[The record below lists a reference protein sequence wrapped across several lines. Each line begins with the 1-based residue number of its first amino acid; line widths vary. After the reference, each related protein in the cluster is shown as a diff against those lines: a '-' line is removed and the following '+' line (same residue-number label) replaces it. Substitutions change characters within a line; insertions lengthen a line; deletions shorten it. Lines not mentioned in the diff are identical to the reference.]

1 MSVAEL
7 TAKRRLFAAASA
19 GHWLDRERLRV
30 YSVAAL
36 VCYAIYFGIWC
47 VRAEVL
53 KVAGVFP
60 PGGDFVVFWSAAKLT
75 LQGNALAAY
84 DIATLHQLEV
94 ATVPLIATNQA
105 VLPWFYPPTFLL
117 FVAPFGLLPYWLAVP
132 VFFGVSAAAFVWVVR
147 RIVPWREAWLPSVAF
162 PGIAVVLATGQNAL
176 LLAACGGLALTML
189 RARPVVAGMLL
200 ALLTLKPQ
208 LALMVPVVLVCARA
222 WRALAAMTLTTL
234 ALAAAALGAFGIE
247 AYAAF
252 LHNAGFARSVVE
264 SGAVILARMPT
275 IFALV
280 KMLHG
285 GVALAYAL
293 HLAVAVAATGVVVYA
308 WRRPCAF
315 ALQASALLVATLLA
329 SAYLYDYDLAFLGLV
344 IAWFGTHAWRRGW
357 LPGERELLVLLWL
370 LPMGGMLLIKTIGFQ
385 LMPVILLL
393 ALMQIA
399 RRIHLERASTTQ

>member
-208 LALMVPVVLVCARA
+208 LALMVPVALVCARA

-285 GVALAYAL
+285 GVAPPVRVCIAGQCVARRHAARQRLPVRLRPRVPRPGDRLVRHPCVAPRLVARRARTAGPALAAAHGRHAVDQNDRL
-293 HLAVAVAATGVVVYA
+293 PVDAGHLAAC
-308 WRRPCAF
+308 P
-315 ALQASALLVATLLA
+315 
-329 SAYLYDYDLAFLGLV
+329 
-344 IAWFGTHAWRRGW
+344 HADRT
-357 LPGERELLVLLWL
+357 PH
-370 LPMGGMLLIKTIGFQ
+370 P
-385 LMPVILLL
+385 
-393 ALMQIA
+393 
-399 RRIHLERASTTQ
+399 S

>member
-1 MSVAEL
+1 
-7 TAKRRLFAAASA
+7 
-19 GHWLDRERLRV
+19 
-30 YSVAAL
+30 
-36 VCYAIYFGIWC
+36 
-47 VRAEVL
+47 
-53 KVAGVFP
+53 
-60 PGGDFVVFWSAAKLT
+60 
-75 LQGNALAAY
+75 
-84 DIATLHQLEV
+84 
-94 ATVPLIATNQA
+94 
-105 VLPWFYPPTFLL
+105 
-117 FVAPFGLLPYWLAVP
+117 
-132 VFFGVSAAAFVWVVR
+132 
-147 RIVPWREAWLPSVAF
+147 
-162 PGIAVVLATGQNAL
+162 
-176 LLAACGGLALTML
+176 
-189 RARPVVAGMLL
+189 
-200 ALLTLKPQ
+200 
-208 LALMVPVVLVCARA
+208 
-222 WRALAAMTLTTL
+222 MTLTTL

-357 LPGERELLVLLWL
+357 LPGERELLVL
-370 LPMGGMLLIKTIGFQ
+370 GGMLLIKTIGFQ